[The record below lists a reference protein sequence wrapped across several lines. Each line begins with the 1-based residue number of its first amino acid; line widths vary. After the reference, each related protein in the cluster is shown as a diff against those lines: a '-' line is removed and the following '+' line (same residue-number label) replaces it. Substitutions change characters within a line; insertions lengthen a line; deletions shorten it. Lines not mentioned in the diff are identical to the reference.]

1 MNKKRTL
8 YRTLLIL
15 GLGLM
20 ALSLALMLLL
30 GDRLPDAAGGAMI
43 GVSSGLAA
51 MGLSNLLMLR
61 QTEKDPHLA
70 RQAEIEA
77 KDERNTAIRRR
88 AQAVSGEALQWT
100 VMAAAWLSI
109 ALDAPLWVTL
119 GAVGVFAAKSI
130 LEWCLMARYQ
140 RQM

>member
-8 YRTLLIL
+8 YWTLLIL
-15 GLGLM
+15 GLGLL
-20 ALSLALMLLL
+20 ALSLVLTALLEN
-30 GDRLPDAAGGAMI
+30 RLPDTAGGAMI

-61 QTEKDPHLA
+61 QTEKDPSLA

-88 AQAVSGEALQWT
+88 AKAVSGEALQWT
-100 VMAAAWLSI
+100 VPGAAWLSI
-109 ALDAPLWVTL
+109 ALGAPLWVTL
-119 GAVGVFAAKSI
+119 AAVGVFVGKSI

>member
-1 MNKKRTL
+1 
-8 YRTLLIL
+8 
-15 GLGLM
+15 
-20 ALSLALMLLL
+20 
-30 GDRLPDAAGGAMI
+30 MI

-61 QTEKDPHLA
+61 QTEKYPSLA

-88 AQAVSGEALQWT
+88 AKAVSGEALQWT
-100 VMAAAWLSI
+100 VLGAAWLSI
-109 ALDAPLWVTL
+109 ALGAPLWVTL
-119 GAVGVFAAKSI
+119 AAVGVFVGKSA

>member
-15 GLGLM
+15 GLGLL

-51 MGLSNLLMLR
+51 MGLSHLLMLR

-88 AQAVSGEALQWT
+88 AQAVSGEVLQWA
-100 VMAAAWLSI
+100 VMAAAWLAI
-109 ALDAPLWVTL
+109 GLGAPLWVTL
-119 GAVGVFAAKSI
+119 AAVGVFLAKSV
-130 LEWCLMARYQ
+130 LELCLMARYQ
-140 RQM
+140 REM